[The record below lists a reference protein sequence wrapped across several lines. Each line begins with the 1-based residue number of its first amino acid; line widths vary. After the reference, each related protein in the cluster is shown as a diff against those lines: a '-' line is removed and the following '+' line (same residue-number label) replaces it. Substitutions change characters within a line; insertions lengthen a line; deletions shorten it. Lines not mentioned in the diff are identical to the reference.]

1 MSRKPHGVAPLGPVE
16 KGIVARMKEAD
27 AKTYLVLCAHAD
39 RHTWEAYPGVARMA
53 DLAGLTERAVEVALS
68 RLRGLG
74 AITTARGGGR
84 QRKSVHRLLS
94 NPEPP
99 CALSAAETPNHNA
112 PFASENPEPRRRK
125 PRTVARETPNH
136 GAQEQKEEQTT
147 ENRKPRRAADRPPPD
162 PRVKVFIDW
171 FCADYQE
178 AKGQAYIVA
187 GGKDGAT
194 VKRLLAALDRD
205 RAVVCGLAELKRAA
219 LAMLND
225 EKWGR
230 DNASVGVL
238 SAQINKWRGNGRGKG
253 AKAHDYARGF

>member
-16 KGIVARMKEAD
+16 KGIVSRMKEAD

-112 PFASENPEPRRRK
+112 PFACTDRLTARGRASRDGLSGRPRLPPK
-125 PRTVARETPNH
+125 PL
-136 GAQEQKEEQTT
+136 
-147 ENRKPRRAADRPPPD
+147 PR
-162 PRVKVFIDW
+162 
-171 FCADYQE
+171 
-178 AKGQAYIVA
+178 
-187 GGKDGAT
+187 
-194 VKRLLAALDRD
+194 LAALPRLAVALLPA
-205 RAVVCGLAELKRAA
+205 RAAELLPKLLPR
-219 LAMLND
+219 LAGT
-225 EKWGR
+225 KTT
-230 DNASVGVL
+230 
-238 SAQINKWRGNGRGKG
+238 KK
-253 AKAHDYARGF
+253 